1 MVPLRYT
8 FRSLGR
14 RKTRTGMT
22 VLGVA
27 FAVAIYSVMSAVG
40 STMVRSFRTTGAP
53 DELVI
58 AQTGALTT
66 EFSNVPRGS
75 LAYVQTLDGV
85 ATSNGRPLVSPELWL
100 QSVLQTDGRG
110 RHVSVRG
117 VTGIA
122 PLVYRQVRLAEGRWP
137 GPGHEAAMGRSV
149 ADRLGLAVGDS
160 ARFEEVT
167 WHVVGLLDAGGRV
180 YDQEIWVDLDEL
192 AAAANRLSYSS
203 YTVVARDTAV
213 IPALIEAV
221 NEGRRYPMVAQQAA
235 AFYARTGGMQVFM
248 AYLGTFISIIVA
260 IGAGFAGMN
269 TMYAAVAG
277 RRREIGVLRALGFG
291 RTSILISFLLE
302 SLLLCLVGGVIGLA
316 LGSALSMVRVDLPL
330 LPSSHVALG
339 LQQVVR
345 SIALALG
352 VGVLGGGL
360 PALQAARLRLVEA
373 LRD

>member
-8 FRSLGR
+8 FRSVGQ
-14 RKTRTGMT
+14 RKTRTAMT

-27 FAVAIYSVMSAVG
+27 LAVAIYSVMSAVG

-53 DELVI
+53 DEVVI

-85 ATSNGRPLVSPELWL
+85 ATRDGRPLVSPELWL
-100 QSVLQTDGRG
+100 QCILQSDGRG
-110 RHVSVRG
+110 RDVSVRG

-122 PLVYRQVRLAEGRWP
+122 PLVYRQVRLAAGRWP

-160 ARFEEVT
+160 SRFEGVT
-167 WHVVGLLDAGGRV
+167 WTVVGLLDAGGRV

-192 AAAANRLSYSS
+192 AAAATRLSYSS
-203 YTVVARDTAV
+203 YTIVARDTAA

-221 NEGRRYPMVAQQAA
+221 NEGRRYPMAAQTAA
-235 AFYARTGGMQVFM
+235 ASYARTGGMEVFM
-248 AYLGTFISIIVA
+248 AYLGTFISLIVA

-291 RTSILISFLLE
+291 RTAILTSFLLE
-302 SLLLCLVGGVIGLA
+302 SLMLCLLGGAIGLA
-316 LGSALSMVRVDLPL
+316 LGSVLSMVRVDLPL

-339 LQQVVR
+339 VQQVVR

-360 PALQAARLRLVEA
+360 PALQAARLPVVDA
-373 LRD
+373 LR

>member
-8 FRSLGR
+8 VRSVGQ
-14 RKTRTGMT
+14 RKARTGMT
-22 VLGVA
+22 VLGVT

-53 DELVI
+53 DELVL

-85 ATSNGRPLVSPELWL
+85 ATRDGRPLVSPELWL
-100 QSVLQTDGRG
+100 QSVLQGDGRG
-110 RHVSVRG
+110 RDVSVRG
-117 VTGIA
+117 VTATA
-122 PLVYRQVRLAEGRWP
+122 PLVYRQVRLMAGHWP
-137 GPGHEAAMGRSV
+137 GAGRQAAMGRAA
-149 ADRLGLAVGDS
+149 ADRLGLALGDTL
-160 ARFEEVT
+160 RFEGVT
-167 WHVVGLLDAGGRV
+167 WTVAGLLDAGGRV
-180 YDQEIWVDLDEL
+180 YDQEVWVDLDEL

-203 YTVVARDTAV
+203 YTVVAHDTAA
-213 IPALIEAV
+213 IPGVIEAV
-221 NEGRRYPMVAQQAA
+221 NEGRRYPMAAQRAG

-277 RRREIGVLRALGFG
+277 RRREIGVLRALGYG
-291 RTSILISFLLE
+291 RSAILSSFLLE
-302 SLLLCLVGGVIGLA
+302 SLLLCLVGGLLGLA
-316 LGSALSMVRVDLPL
+316 LGWVLSMVRVDLPL

-339 LQQVVR
+339 AQQVWR
-345 SIALALG
+345 SVALALG

-360 PALQAARLRLVEA
+360 PALQASRLAVVDA
-373 LRD
+373 LR